1 MGDFDDLVIPVR
13 YLKDDVAAYWPGLLQ
28 VLKYAN
34 WKSYLCPEG
43 EQVLYSKATSDRVSK
58 AREWK
63 EGRMAAATEV
73 SVCWEV
79 GTFGIN
85 RVIGYDYDQNS
96 SPDILRFTQV
106 KRNSSVL
113 LFADSAHKDDGTPCY
128 TVRKDASQVHLLY
141 PRHQEERLVNVLYFD
156 GHAGSYR
163 TSMPGMT
170 GVQQLYASG
179 SAFEAY
185 TNVWTGK

>member
-1 MGDFDDLVIPVR
+1 M
-13 YLKDDVAAYWPGLLQ
+13 
-28 VLKYAN
+28 
-34 WKSYLCPEG
+34 
-43 EQVLYSKATSDRVSK
+43 
-58 AREWK
+58 
-63 EGRMAAATEV
+63 
-73 SVCWEV
+73 
-79 GTFGIN
+79 
-85 RVIGYDYDQNS
+85 
-96 SPDILRFTQV
+96 
-106 KRNSSVL
+106 L